1 PTLARLQGRD
11 RRSLGA
17 AVGDVAGDAGS
28 SGGEGGFAHD
38 VVAIEDGAR
47 FLGGHLHWHA
57 LRDSGAD
64 EISHCGTPHVVE
76 ATTLHPGGNA
86 GTTPRLPEVANGKA
100 VAVEDERA
108 VEAAL
113 SRTADDDVE
122 EIARQDQDTRP
133 AGLRVDAAQADHATD
148 DVAIAAIQREVA
160 PLQA

>member
-1 PTLARLQGRD
+1 M
-11 RRSLGA
+11 
-17 AVGDVAGDAGS
+17 
-28 SGGEGGFAHD
+28 
-38 VVAIEDGAR
+38 
-47 FLGGHLHWHA
+47 
-57 LRDSGAD
+57 
-64 EISHCGTPHVVE
+64 
-76 ATTLHPGGNA
+76 
-86 GTTPRLPEVANGKA
+86 GKA

-160 PLQA
+160 PLRSARSTPG